1 MRFTYTEPDSTGNSY
16 REQYEKGILNVMEK
30 RRRELDERRM
40 AGHGSILR
48 DPEPWREKLKLLLGW
63 PLTEERNGVPS
74 CTVEF
79 VTENEGIRIER
90 MVFEVMPGLP
100 AYGMLFCH
108 TDNRIRPLVFSIHG
122 GMGSPELS
130 GGLMKRGTA
139 NYNDMVERFLSGG
152 ANVFAPQL
160 LLWDPGLHAMKD
172 SRTADQIRLIT
183 DTRLQLMGG
192 SVTALEIFC
201 MQRELDWLCTMP
213 WVDPGRVGIG
223 GLSYGGFYSLYTAAV
238 ETRFKAALV
247 SCDFS
252 DRFTYCSTDYVWK
265 GAAASIT
272 DAEAAL
278 LVHPRRLIVQMA
290 DEDQLTDIGVAR
302 HEAERVGACGK
313 DWFSFRVFHGKHEF
327 APDDGDVTLFLDA
340 LQ

>member
-1 MRFTYTEPDSTGNSY
+1 MRFTYTEPDGAGNSY

-40 AGHGSILR
+40 AGHADILR
-48 DPEPWREKLKLLLGW
+48 DPEPWREKLRLLLGW
-63 PLTEERNGVPS
+63 PLTGERSGLPS
-74 CTVEF
+74 YTEEF
-79 VTENEGIRIER
+79 VTENEGIRIDR
-90 MVFEVMPGLP
+90 TVFEVMPGLP
-100 AYGMLFCH
+100 AYGMLFRH
-108 TDNRIRPLVFSIHG
+108 TDDRIRPLVFSLHG

-130 GGLMKRGTA
+130 GGVMERGTT
-139 NYNDMVERFLSGG
+139 NYNDLVERFLSGG

-160 LLWDPGLHAMKD
+160 LLWDPALHAMND
-172 SRTADQIRLIT
+172 ARTADQIRLVT

-192 SVTALEIFC
+192 SITALEIYC
-201 MQRELDWLCTMP
+201 MQRELDLFCTMP
-213 WVDPGRVGIG
+213 WVDPDRIGIG

-265 GAAASIT
+265 GAAESIT

-278 LVHPRRLIVQMA
+278 LIHPRKLIVQMA
-290 DEDQLTDIGVAR
+290 DEDQLTDIEVAK
-302 HEAERVGACGK
+302 HEAERVGADGE
-313 DWFSFRVFHGKHEF
+313 DWFSFHVFHGVHEF
-327 APDDGDVTLFLDA
+327 SPEDDDVTGFLDA
-340 LQ
+340 LR